1 MRDSDRIE
9 RLHRVHPSISK
20 RDLRSLLN
28 AYWLCL
34 DKSKVEDRWQFY
46 DQLTE
51 YLLSIS
57 TEELIAE
64 WEDLR
69 ASLEQLSYGT
79 SATQDSLQSMRE
91 NFSLDNFL
99 RSFSKVELA
108 SYLAVAIAC
117 LIAMALI
124 LR

>member
-9 RLHRVHPSISK
+9 QLHIVHPSISK

-64 WEDLR
+64 WEELQP
-69 ASLEQLSYGT
+69 SLEQLSYGT
-79 SATQDSLQSMRE
+79 SATQGPIQSMRE
-91 NFSLDNFL
+91 NFSLENFL

-108 SYLAVAIAC
+108 SYLAVAVAC
-117 LIAMALI
+117 LIAIVLMLI
-124 LR
+124 